1 MNKEYQLEQL
11 MRVLQNPQLQ
21 SGLYLLDTDLND
33 DELGTFFKSIS
44 DYHYIKEVLIPT
56 TKGNT
61 LELFL
66 VGLYSSCDRNR
77 DVLFDQLFTLEGR
90 AKDTLLYS
98 LLIEVLKEICQ
109 KKRINIINICE
120 EVDLSSTFSEDLL
133 KLHGALFH
141 NIETTLIISRQKV
154 RYFGNILFKENTD
167 ERKN

>member
-11 MRVLQNPQLQ
+11 MRVFQNPQLQ

-109 KKRINIINICE
+109 KKNKYN
-120 EVDLSSTFSEDLL
+120 
-133 KLHGALFH
+133 
-141 NIETTLIISRQKV
+141 Q
-154 RYFGNILFKENTD
+154 YM
-167 ERKN
+167 